1 MVSPSLVLVVVDALL
16 GLVVGIAR
24 IGGHTIVVVR
34 RSKFLVRVVLLGQIL
49 RSHLVLSVRR
59 GYGKVRLCVLRL
71 VVVVLM
77 T

>member
-34 RSKFLVRVVLLGQIL
+34 RSKFLVKVVLLGRIL
-49 RSHLVLSVRR
+49 RSHLVLSLRQGCGR
-59 GYGKVRLCVLRL
+59 VRLCVRRR
-71 VVVVLM
+71 VVVGLM